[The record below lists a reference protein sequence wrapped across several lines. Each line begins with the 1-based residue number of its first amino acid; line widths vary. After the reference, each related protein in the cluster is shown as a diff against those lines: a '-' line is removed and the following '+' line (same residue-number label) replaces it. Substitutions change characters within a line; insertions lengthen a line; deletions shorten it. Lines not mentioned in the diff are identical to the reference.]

1 MAAGART
8 KPTIDRRRSPM
19 RTTSRAAKELAAS
32 INADIEAEEAIFG
45 QINAATANGFY
56 DDPDSPYYTEAGLED
71 VRSGTEMWYRTE
83 RSRLVLRGLDG
94 ADLHVFDGPI
104 ETSLLS
110 FTVRFDGQIP
120 AEAFEAA
127 IRGAM

>member
-1 MAAGART
+1 
-8 KPTIDRRRSPM
+8 M
-19 RTTSRAAKELAAS
+19 RNTAKERADMLAE
-32 INADIEAEEAIFG
+32 ADAEVEAIFG
-45 QINAATANGFY
+45 QINAATNNGFT
-56 DDPDSPYYTEAGLED
+56 DDPASPMYTEPGLEG

-104 ETSLLS
+104 EARGTVLS
-110 FTVRFDGQIP
+110 FSIRFDGDIP